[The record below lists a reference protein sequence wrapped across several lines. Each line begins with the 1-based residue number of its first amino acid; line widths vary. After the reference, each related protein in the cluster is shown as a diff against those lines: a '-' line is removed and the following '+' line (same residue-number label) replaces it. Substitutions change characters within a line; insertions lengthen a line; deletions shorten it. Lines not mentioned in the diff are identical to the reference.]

1 MSWLRSALVALSA
14 GCAATSA
21 GAPREPAV
29 RSTLPAARRASQTVG
44 EADTSRG
51 PVEVRVQVQREGAEA
66 LRETLTEALRGGDD
80 EVVRSLLADQ
90 VEGAEG
96 ERVAGRERVV
106 ALLRAWQPLLIQTVG
121 RGAPGGFSSRIFSRG
136 ECTAS
141 LCGETF
147 LRDGDWFMRLDHP
160 VLDRRQLMLSRLRR
174 TPPTGMN
181 GRGSPPRFFVIR
193 EVGGRLRVVA
203 MNDDFF
209 DGS

>member
-1 MSWLRSALVALSA
+1 MSWRRSALVALSA
-14 GCAATSA
+14 GCAAAPTR
-21 GAPREPAV
+21 APREPTV
-29 RSTLPAARRASQTVG
+29 RSTLPAARRASPTVG
-44 EADTSRG
+44 EASSARG
-51 PVEVRVQVQREGAEA
+51 PVEVRVRLQRDDAESLREA
-66 LRETLTEALRGGDD
+66 LTEGLRAGDD

-106 ALLRAWQPLLIQTVG
+106 ALLRAWQPLLVQTVG
-121 RGAPGGFSSRIFSRG
+121 RGTPGGFSSRVFSRG
-136 ECTAS
+136 ECTPS
-141 LCGETF
+141 LCGETY

-160 VLDRRQLMLSRLRR
+160 VLDRRQVTLSRLRR
-174 TPPTGMN
+174 AAQMGAP